1 MEFTANNN
9 DCVQQPV
16 LERYESSHKE
26 NLVGYGGLETD
37 VQWESGARYGSVV
50 FLLGGGPQDAT
61 GNGLLAKKLKK
72 SDGKGGTS
80 WVA

>member
-1 MEFTANNN
+1 M
-9 DCVQQPV
+9 
-16 LERYESSHKE
+16 
-26 NLVGYGGLETD
+26 VGYGGLEAD

>member
-1 MEFTANNN
+1 MTAFNNQFCK
-9 DCVQQPV
+9 DLKVAI
-16 LERYESSHKE
+16 RKIW
-26 NLVGYGGLETD
+26 LVMVDWKLMFK
-37 VQWESGARYGSVV
+37 SGARYGSVV

-72 SDGKGGTS
+72 SDAKGGTS